1 MIFRFFITARLSSS
15 LLLVECVFVID
26 EAYVILKP
34 TCPIKLKFYFKCMDL
49 GMFPKSIAPS
59 SDVLLEL
66 WFNNNHSDL
75 KALFLFL
82 NVR

>member
-1 MIFRFFITARLSSS
+1 
-15 LLLVECVFVID
+15 
-26 EAYVILKP
+26 
-34 TCPIKLKFYFKCMDL
+34 MDL

-82 NVR
+82 NVRWFKIETKVERRNIFYWFERENNKKEKDVHSFQGHGD